1 MAPICLPV
9 GSLSP
14 VEGLCALA
22 GLPGLCFL
30 DSAMVHPETGRFSFL
45 MADPFEVFRGGD
57 GDPWNEL
64 RSMLAAYPM
73 PADPDPQ
80 APPFRGGAAGF
91 FTYELARTLYP
102 GLPFP
107 DDHTAWPDLAVGF
120 YDVVVV
126 FNHQKQTAWLYS
138 SGYPARE
145 ESARKAHAQNRAEIF
160 LGLLQRGSHTA
171 PSDFTPLNRALWQS
185 NFDEESYRQA
195 VGRVRSY
202 IRAGDIF
209 QANISQRFTASL
221 PDNWE
226 DLAFYLRLRAVN
238 PAPFGAL
245 VRLEGGVVASASPER
260 FVRLSGRHAE
270 TRPIKGTRPRYPDP
284 GKDREMAEALLASEK
299 DRAENLMIVDL
310 LRNDLSRV
318 CMPGSVR
325 VPAPCA
331 LESYAGVHHLVSV
344 VEGRLEPGHDAL
356 DLLKACFPGGS
367 VTGAPKRRSME
378 IIAELEGIPRH
389 VYCGALGYIGFDGS
403 MDTCIPIRTLLI
415 RGGQVSF
422 QVGGGIT
429 WLSDPGEEYRETM
442 DKARKIFMACG
453 DGLGD

>member
-1 MAPICLPV
+1 M
-9 GSLSP
+9 S
-14 VEGLCALA
+14 
-22 GLPGLCFL
+22 
-30 DSAMVHPETGRFSFL
+30 HPETGRYSFL

-57 GDPWNEL
+57 GDPWTGL
-64 RSMLAAYPM
+64 RALLSDFPM
-73 PADPDPQ
+73 PADRDPQ

-91 FTYELARTLYP
+91 FSYELAGTLYP
-102 GLPFP
+102 GCQCQ
-107 DDHTAWPDLAVGF
+107 DDDATWPDLAVGL
-120 YDVVVV
+120 YDVVVA
-126 FNHQKQTAWLYS
+126 FDHQKQMAWLYS

-145 ESARKAHAQNRAEIF
+145 DSAREARARERAEMF
-160 LGLLQRGSHTA
+160 LGLLQGESRTT
-171 PSDFTPLNRALWQS
+171 PSAFVPLPRERWQS
-185 NFDEESYRQA
+185 NFGEEAYQQA

-202 IRAGDIF
+202 IRAGDVF
-209 QANISQRFTASL
+209 QTNISQRFSALL
-221 PDNWE
+221 PENWD

-245 VRLEGGVVASASPER
+245 VRLEDVVVASASPER

-270 TRPIKGTRPRYPDP
+270 TRPIKGTRPRFPDP
-284 GKDREMAEALLASEK
+284 VKDRGMAEALLASEK

-310 LRNDLSRV
+310 LRNDLARV
-318 CMPGSVR
+318 CTPGSVR
-325 VPAPCA
+325 VPSPCA

-344 VEGRLEPGHDAL
+344 VEGRLEPGRDAL

-367 VTGAPKRRSME
+367 VTGAPKRRSLE

-389 VYCGALGYIGFDGS
+389 VYCGALGYIGFDGN
-403 MDTCIPIRTLLI
+403 MDTSIPIRTLLI

-442 DKARKIFMACG
+442 DKALKIFMACG